1 MPWLWALRDLE
12 EAQVN
17 AITQHIPDYVEGFE
31 RRTTAFDTL
40 EELMAIDWVKQHSE
54 PHEPI
59 ELVNVLTGEKAEPPK
74 SPGLFHRF
82 SQSEEW
88 HDRWLLMAEFAEGKK
103 WWVVGI
109 MRGEVEGLPTWQHQT
124 DG

>member
-1 MPWLWALRDLE
+1 M
-12 EAQVN
+12 N

-40 EELMAIDWVKQHSE
+40 EELMAIDWVKQHSV
-54 PHEPI
+54 PKVPM
-59 ELVNVLTGEKAEPPK
+59 ELHNVLTGEVTVHEPTE
-74 SPGLFHRF
+74 GAFHRF
-82 SQSEEW
+82 SQVEEW

>member
-1 MPWLWALRDLE
+1 M
-12 EAQVN
+12 N
-17 AITQHIPDYVEGFE
+17 SITQHIPNYVEGFE
-31 RRTTAFDTL
+31 RRTVEFETL
-40 EELMAIDWVKQHSE
+40 EELVAIDWVKQHSE

-74 SPGLFHRF
+74 SPGPFHRF

-88 HDRWLLMAEFAEGKK
+88 HDRWLLIAEFAEGKK

-109 MRGEVEGLPTWQHQT
+109 LRGEVEGLPTWQEKT